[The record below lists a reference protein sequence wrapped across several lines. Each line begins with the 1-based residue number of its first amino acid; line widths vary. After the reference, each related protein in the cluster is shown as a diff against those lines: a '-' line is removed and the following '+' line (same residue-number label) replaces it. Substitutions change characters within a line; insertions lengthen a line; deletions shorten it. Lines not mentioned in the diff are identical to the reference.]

1 MLNRQ
6 RLETVIANMKV
17 CGLKQIIVSDDNAM
31 YYLLGRKIEPM
42 ERCSALLIKDS
53 GEIHAFMNK
62 LFCFQ
67 PMEGITLHEYRDGQ
81 DVYAMIADELDPGTV
96 GFDKE
101 WPCRHAL
108 PVLQKRGD
116 VTPVLGSDP
125 VDMARARKDS
135 AELELLRAAGRVNDK
150 TIAFA
155 IEHISPE
162 RPEIELSHMIDDF
175 FVENG
180 GEQVGQYQIV
190 CYGANAAEPHHYS
203 DETRLRPGD
212 AVLID
217 QFCPINGYWCDM
229 TRTVFYQTVSE
240 HHRHVYEI
248 VKAAQQAGID
258 FVKPGVKM
266 SEIDGAVRQVI
277 VDAGYGDAF
286 ITRTGHGIGTMVHE
300 PPDVSSNCDL
310 IAQPGMVFSIE
321 PGIYLPGDVGVRIED
336 LVLVTETGC
345 EVLTRYPKDL
355 QIVR

>member
-6 RLETVIANMKV
+6 RLDAVITNMKV
-17 CGLKQIIVSDDNAM
+17 CGFKQIIVSDDNTM
-31 YYLLGRKIEPM
+31 YYLLGRRIEPM

-96 GFDKE
+96 GLDKE

-108 PVLQKRGD
+108 PVLQKRRD
-116 VTPVLGSDP
+116 IAPVLGSDP

-135 AELELLRAAGRVNDK
+135 VEMDLLRAAGRVNDK

-155 IEHISPE
+155 IESI
-162 RPEIELSHMIDDF
+162 RPDRTEAELSQMITDF
-175 FVENG
+175 FTENG
-180 GEQVGQYQIV
+180 GEQESQIV
-190 CYGANAAEPHHYS
+190 CYGANAAEPHHVP
-203 DETRLRPGD
+203 DESQLRPGD

-240 HHRHVYEI
+240 HHRRIYEI

-300 PPDVSSNCDL
+300 PPDVSSSCDL
-310 IAQPGMVFSIE
+310 IAQPGMVFSVE

-355 QIVR
+355 QIVG